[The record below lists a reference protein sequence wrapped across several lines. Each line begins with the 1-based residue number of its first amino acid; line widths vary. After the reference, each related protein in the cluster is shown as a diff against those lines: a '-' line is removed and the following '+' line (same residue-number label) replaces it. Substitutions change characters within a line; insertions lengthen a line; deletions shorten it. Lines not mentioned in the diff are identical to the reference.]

1 MRFIIII
8 LAIFLF
14 FLGCSKEKEIIPV
27 TPPQIP
33 EQWEKYIGDYQVYD
47 TIGNYMYNMYIKHT
61 SFQQSPQYEPIDTL
75 IIMNFADTFDL
86 RFQYIPNYIDL
97 TLSKEFLNIQV
108 HDSLVD
114 YNGKMWF
121 LSTLGDDSTTEKDE
135 NVLKNDTIIFYF
147 KMDNIKFYINE
158 AQPYYYCE
166 CKHVAVKQ

>member
-1 MRFIIII
+1 MYVFDIHG
-8 LAIFLF
+8 
-14 FLGCSKEKEIIPV
+14 LGMPSLNIVLVQGVRKRLYEFVP
-27 TPPQIP
+27 
-33 EQWEKYIGDYQVYD
+33 
-47 TIGNYMYNMYIKHT
+47 
-61 SFQQSPQYEPIDTL
+61 FQQSPQYEPIDTL